1 MSDFSV
7 VSSVVADGTGHP
19 CVTCRARFSSVEKA
33 KEHYR
38 GDWHVFNSKRRAS
51 NLAPLGKEEF
61 KKLGIT
67 LNNRNKSKSPASTPP
82 SSSSSPSKAKAP
94 AQLSWGGV
102 QASTVEELK
111 TLATKLGV
119 GEDRME
125 GIIELALVRQEQQ
138 QLARAAK
145 STAVVAAAPAAAATS
160 LPPRRG
166 ERSGEAEAEDEEGK
180 DGEEEEEEDEDEDE
194 ELPPLGA
201 NVSIFDDKVFD
212 TVEECVQYMKT
223 RFGFYVPDTEYLQDL
238 EGFLCYLGEKVKLGG
253 VCLYC
258 QKQLR
263 PHRPCQAHMVS
274 KSHCKVRY
282 EEDVDLDEY
291 EDFYD
296 FTASYEDMP
305 LDENGDPVSATASL
319 SAIGELV
326 LPDGRV
332 AGHRDFRVYYKQYF
346 PSAREEHPGVLAQQR
361 EELARL
367 GIMLDGS
374 QKTYDRQ
381 DIVAMPDTQVM
392 TLLVKYHKEVRRN
405 NMVQQRAK
413 QHLDFVEKRK
423 ENRNR
428 AQQQLGQV
436 RKNEVHNRDYHSR
449 LV

>member
-1 MSDFSV
+1 
-7 VSSVVADGTGHP
+7 
-19 CVTCRARFSSVEKA
+19 VEKA

-67 LNNRNKSKSPASTPP
+67 LNNRTKTKAPASPP
-82 SSSSSPSKAKAP
+82 SSSSSPTSKAPAP

-145 STAVVAAAPAAAATS
+145 STAATSAATAAS
-160 LPPRRG
+160 TSATSSSTRRG
-166 ERSGEAEAEDEEGK
+166 EK
-180 DGEEEEEEDEDEDE
+180 IGEEEEEEEEGEEEEEDDE

-212 TVEECVQYMKT
+212 TVDECVQYMKT
-223 RFGFYVPDTEYLQDL
+223 RYGFYVPDTEYLQDL

-263 PHRPCQAHMVS
+263 PHRPCQAHMLS

-282 EEDVDLDEY
+282 EEDVDLDEF

-374 QKTYDRQ
+374 QKTFDRQ

-405 NMVQQRAK
+405 NMIQQRAK

-428 AQQQLGQV
+428 AQQQLGQL
-436 RKNEVHNRDYHSR
+436 RKNEKHNRDYHGM
-449 LV
+449 LM